1 VEVKLKFQTIKKTR
15 VYEEVVKQLKELIL
29 SGELGPGE
37 KLPSERELAKE
48 FGVSRVSVRQALT
61 VLETLGLI
69 ERKVGGGTFSVVEK
83 VNFDIDPMLENI
95 MKNKDQL
102 REPLEIRRILE
113 PSLAQLA
120 AERAT
125 EEDIKSLED
134 SLKRQKELIEQGK
147 LIIEEDNRFHYLIA
161 KAAKNEIALKIVEVI
176 HDMIWQTRE
185 KSIKARQ
192 GSELSYQGH
201 QKILRAIKTGKGEK
215 AFNAM
220 LDHLEEVEALIMTHL
235 AEGNI

>member
-1 VEVKLKFQTIKKTR
+1 MKFQTIKKTR

-37 KLPSERELAKE
+37 KLPSERDLAKE
-48 FGVSRVSVRQALT
+48 FGVSRVSIRQALT

-69 ERKVGGGTFSVVEK
+69 ERKVGGGTFSVAEK
-83 VNFDIDPMLENI
+83 LDFEIDPMLEMI

-102 REPLEIRRILE
+102 KEPLEIRRILE

-125 EEDIKSLED
+125 EEDIRILED
-134 SLKRQKELIEQGK
+134 SLKKQKKLIEKGE
-147 LIIEEDNRFHYLIA
+147 LIIEEDSRFHYYLA

-192 GSELSYQGH
+192 GSELSYRGH
-201 QKILRAIKTGKGEK
+201 QRILRAVKTRNGEK

-235 AEGNI
+235 AEGNV